1 MFIIDDDK
9 TIHLTR
15 GDVAVIEVGA
25 RNLDGEAYN
34 LNPGDVVRIQV
45 FEKKRCDN
53 VVLSKSV
60 VVSDETTVVEILL
73 TSEDTRFGE
82 VISKPQT
89 YWYEIEINPDSVP
102 QTIVGYDRD
111 GPKLF
116 VLYPEGGDA

>member
-15 GDVAVIEVGA
+15 GDIAVIEIGA

-34 LNPGDVVRIQV
+34 LKSGDVVRIQV

-60 VVSDETTVVEILL
+60 VVSDETTAVEIPL
-73 TSEDTRFGE
+73 TSEDTRFGD
-82 VISKPQT
+82 VISKPQI

-102 QTIVGYDRD
+102 QTIIGYDRN

-116 VLYPEGGDA
+116 VLYPEGGDI